1 MVKNNIVQIKDSKTG
16 LYIKVDKKTGEVI
29 QKRKYKGAFKDIPI
43 IKAKDLKANTVN
55 IKKIKKVKKHKKI
68 KRVKRVKKH
77 KTIKTIKK
85 IKQVKPVVV
94 KQKKLTVS
102 KIICTRCNTEK
113 KTTKKQMEKLIS
125 IFGSIELVH
134 EKYHCI
140 ECRRK
145 YNVRKDGRQK
155 PEKKIRKQKIV
166 RLTSINTSSV
176 NNTRWT
182 KPVGISEKKWTNA
195 IKESVAWGIKN
206 KILIP
211 VCKDG

>member
-1 MVKNNIVQIKDSKTG
+1 MAKNNIIQIKDSKTG
-16 LYIKVDKKTGEVI
+16 LYIKINKKTGEVL
-29 QKRKYKGAFKDIPI
+29 QKRKYKGAFTGIPI
-43 IKAKDLKANTVN
+43 IKATDLKSNTVD
-55 IKKIKKVKKHKKI
+55 IKSIKKHKKI

-77 KTIKTIKK
+77 KTIKK

-102 KIICTRCNTEK
+102 KIICTRCSTEK

-125 IFGSIELVH
+125 VFGSIELVH

-155 PEKKIRKQKIV
+155 PEKKTRKQKTT
-166 RLTSINTSSV
+166 RLPVMKVSGINNSTC
-176 NNTRWT
+176 WI
-182 KPVGISEKKWTNA
+182 KPSDISEKKWVNA
-195 IKESVAWGIKN
+195 IKESVAWAIKN

-211 VCKDG
+211 VRTGVK